1 MVLALADAAGRG
13 RDRASPQFP
22 LPEVPAGYMPMRPV
36 HFRAFGHPSILPLLN
51 LKRWNSMELA
61 PDFTTFVLIG
71 LAAQL
76 IDGALGMAY
85 GVTSSSLL
93 LGFGHTPAM
102 ASASIHVAEVFT
114 TGASWASHVYNGNV
128 KKRLL
133 WRLVL
138 PGVIGAIIGASVLS
152 YFSGDAIK
160 PWVSAYLLLMGV
172 WILSRVWRKQAAR
185 PKVRGTT
192 PLGLGA
198 GFLDAVGGGGWGSLT
213 TTQLI
218 AQGVPPRY
226 AIGTVHAA
234 EFFVSLAATLI
245 FVIAIGIQHW
255 QIVLGLLVGG
265 LIAAP
270 FAAYLVKVLPPRLLM
285 FAVGL
290 LVVALSL
297 WNLLR

>member
-1 MVLALADAAGRG
+1 
-13 RDRASPQFP
+13 
-22 LPEVPAGYMPMRPV
+22 
-36 HFRAFGHPSILPLLN
+36 
-51 LKRWNSMELA
+51 MELA
-61 PDFTTFVLIG
+61 PEFSTFVLIG
-71 LAAQL
+71 LVAQL

-93 LGFGHTPAM
+93 IGFGHSPAM

-133 WRLVL
+133 WRLAL
-138 PGVIGAIIGASVLS
+138 PGIVGAIIGASVLS
-152 YFSGDAIK
+152 LVPGEAIK
-160 PWVSAYLLLMGV
+160 PWVSLYLLLMGL
-172 WILSRVWRKQAAR
+172 WILARVWRRQAAR
-185 PKVRGTT
+185 PKVRGVT
-192 PLGLGA
+192 PLGLVG
-198 GFLDAVGGGGWGSLT
+198 GFLDAIGGGGWGSLT

-234 EFFVSLAATLI
+234 EFFVSLAAS
-245 FVIAIGIQHW
+245 VILVAVLGIQHW

-270 FAAYLVKVLPPRLLM
+270 FAAYLVKILPANVLM
-285 FAVGL
+285 IAVGV
-290 LVVALSL
+290 LVVSLSL

>member
-1 MVLALADAAGRG
+1 
-13 RDRASPQFP
+13 
-22 LPEVPAGYMPMRPV
+22 
-36 HFRAFGHPSILPLLN
+36 
-51 LKRWNSMELA
+51 MELA

-71 LAAQL
+71 LIAQL

-93 LGFGHTPAM
+93 LGFGYSPAM

-114 TGASWASHVYNGNV
+114 TGASWASHSYNGNV

-133 WRLVL
+133 WRLAL
-138 PGVIGAIIGASVLS
+138 PGIVGAMVGAAVLS
-152 YFSGDAIK
+152 LMPGDAIK
-160 PWVSAYLLLMGV
+160 PWVSAYLLVMGL
-172 WILSRVWRKQAAR
+172 WILARVWRKQAVR
-185 PKVRGTT
+185 PRVRGMT
-192 PLGLGA
+192 PLGLAG
-198 GFLDAVGGGGWGSLT
+198 GFLDAIGGGGWGSLT

-234 EFFVSLAATLI
+234 EFFVSLAASLI

-270 FAAYLVKVLPPRLLM
+270 FAAYLVKLLPAKVLMVMVGVLV
-285 FAVGL
+285 VGL
-290 LVVALSL
+290 SV